1 MKNLY
6 RIILISGM
14 IIILILLFLSIKK
27 ARENERLLYE
37 VEFYTDSLNRYTKV
51 YNSESFSKLKKENKE
66 LYNRLKEKEALV
78 EAVEFE
84 WKYKYEGLEREVSE
98 LRKTD
103 SLYTFKEET
112 DTVGYDLQ
120 VWATHLAKY
129 RGSGI

>member
-51 YNSESFSKLKKENKE
+51 YNSESFSKLKK
-66 LYNRLKEKEALV
+66 
-78 EAVEFE
+78 
-84 WKYKYEGLEREVSE
+84 
-98 LRKTD
+98 KTKN
-103 SLYTFKEET
+103 YTT
-112 DTVGYDLQ
+112 D
-120 VWATHLAKY
+120 
-129 RGSGI
+129 

>member
-66 LYNRLKEKEALV
+66 LYNRLKE
-78 EAVEFE
+78 
-84 WKYKYEGLEREVSE
+84 
-98 LRKTD
+98 RK
-103 SLYTFKEET
+103 
-112 DTVGYDLQ
+112 
-120 VWATHLAKY
+120 HL
-129 RGSGI
+129 